1 MGRLVD
7 AGALLK
13 AIEGGGRDM
22 RLPNIYLAP
31 EQSVTLPLAKYGV
44 VDATV
49 AESENSAIAEVE
61 VVDGNMRVTAK
72 SVGQTK
78 VMVVADKEYTITVTV
93 REGASD
99 NGWL

>member
-1 MGRLVD
+1 
-7 AGALLK
+7 
-13 AIEGGGRDM
+13 M

-93 REGASD
+93 RENASD